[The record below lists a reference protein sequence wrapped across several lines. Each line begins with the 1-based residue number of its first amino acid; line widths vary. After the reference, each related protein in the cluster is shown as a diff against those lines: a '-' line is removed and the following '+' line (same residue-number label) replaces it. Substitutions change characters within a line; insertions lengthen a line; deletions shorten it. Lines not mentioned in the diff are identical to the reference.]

1 MMPYGMIFLETRGV
15 PQMTDVL
22 PIYSRIGMTVDFDL
36 NHPVS
41 ITGKMSMEFL
51 MGEPLKKKLMLTG
64 TPSPSTVPPIPR
76 IGSRETLREKNA
88 NVFLHKEKH
97 AKRTFIYIYII
108 YIYMTYYYY
117 YDYYLFIIYTYIYR
131 S

>member
-1 MMPYGMIFLETRGV
+1 METILNDAIYCMIFFETRVV

-36 NHPVS
+36 NHPLS

-51 MGEPLKKKLMLTG
+51 MGEPLRKKKLMLTG
-64 TPSPSTVPPIPR
+64 TPSPSTFPPIPR

-88 NVFLHKEKH
+88 NAFLHKEKH
-97 AKRTFIYIYII
+97 AKRTFIYII
-108 YIYMTYYYY
+108 YI
-117 YDYYLFIIYTYIYR
+117 
-131 S
+131 

>member
-51 MGEPLKKKLMLTG
+51 VGEPLQKKK
-64 TPSPSTVPPIPR
+64 
-76 IGSRETLREKNA
+76 N
-88 NVFLHKEKH
+88 
-97 AKRTFIYIYII
+97 
-108 YIYMTYYYY
+108 
-117 YDYYLFIIYTYIYR
+117 
-131 S
+131 

>member
-51 MGEPLKKKLMLTG
+51 MGEPLKKKTNVNRNAEPLYR
-64 TPSPSTVPPIPR
+64 PPNSQNWIK
-76 IGSRETLREKNA
+76 GNSA
-88 NVFLHKEKH
+88 
-97 AKRTFIYIYII
+97 
-108 YIYMTYYYY
+108 
-117 YDYYLFIIYTYIYR
+117 
-131 S
+131 